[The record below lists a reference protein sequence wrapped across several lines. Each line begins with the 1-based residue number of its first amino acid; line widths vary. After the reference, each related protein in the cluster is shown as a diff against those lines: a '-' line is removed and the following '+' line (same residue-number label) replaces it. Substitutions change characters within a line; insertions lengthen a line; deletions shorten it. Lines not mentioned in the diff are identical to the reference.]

1 MDGGS
6 LTSSATTSDCESIE
20 SMRQL
25 QNVAAEPLDS
35 FLNTNDRLCSAL
47 LWSAKIAASTEQKQL
62 LSCKNRKLN
71 WKNPALYK
79 TRLCDYWSTGN
90 ACKFGLNCWYA
101 HGPLELRHVPRLDK
115 DPVATSISLAE
126 VVQRLPPSRD
136 RSTPP
141 APVNLVPIETPATTT
156 TAPVTS
162 KYSGFV
168 YYGQEKVQPPVVV
181 VDPTTTEAPET
192 SPTTRLSTGFGPV
205 VNGPQNEQNFG
216 DGAGTTE
223 ARTPSTTEDPLFFF
237 GTPTQPP
244 VNIVETSTLAPS
256 TDSPLEYLGPASK
269 DENKYEGFEYFGSS
283 TEKPC
288 VSSTS
293 TALPPINVASSPPE
307 SAEWIGEWPPA
318 SSQAPEKTDVE
329 NFVDVNLSSTVQ
341 PSWTH
346 QPSIQEWQPT
356 SETPNQP
363 PLAWD
368 QETNPPV
375 WNHEPS
381 SYQNTQQPEYSSQ
394 QFFDGN
400 HYGGVDYVPENYQE
414 QQYQPQEYDKN
425 YYQVPVQTPNHPG
438 VEFRYLMPKQDPERP
453 IPFVDVDSGER
464 RLVDSFDT
472 PDDLPLKEE
481 DEYPA
486 FWNPFDHA
494 YGSLDELLRTFFGT
508 PGASGEVRDTF
519 NVPEDLTAHAHSAFS
534 GSPDPEPVDD
544 TFQSVPDHPE
554 VVKSAFEISPSDS
567 GIIVDTFQWPEEE
580 NDHYGGY
587 RKKREASRGHSKP
600 CKAREN
606 EHVKP
611 IDKAIEVCKSRPNGH
626 LIALRKCQR
635 DFFVCGVPVRAF
647 RCEDSDSVFVAKKK
661 GCIKKKE
668 ARCLKNARKIS
679 FRKRP
684 CKNKTATFVQTRK
697 EKDPRCEGQPLDK
710 LVAIKKCS
718 RDYLQ
723 CSSPVRF
730 LSCPGEGQAFSQQAQ
745 SCVPSNSVE
754 ECSGPT
760 KQAQISASGQKGE
773 PQSVD
778 FFCELKSDGFYRH
791 PRNCSRVVQCFANE
805 IFEYPTCP
813 QGLYFDEARRVC
825 DYKENVPE
833 CSVPPSEDVQPRT
846 DENPAHQETI
856 CSSHSHGDHV
866 QHPTDCSHFYRC
878 VWGRAELMSCPE
890 TTVFNPALN
899 VCDYPSAVAQCS
911 SSR

>member
-1 MDGGS
+1 MRHAIVLVVLS
-6 LTSSATTSDCESIE
+6 LRALTAQSVEVSSG
-20 SMRQL
+20 
-25 QNVAAEPLDS
+25 P
-35 FLNTNDRLCSAL
+35 
-47 LWSAKIAASTEQKQL
+47 
-62 LSCKNRKLN
+62 
-71 WKNPALYK
+71 
-79 TRLCDYWSTGN
+79 
-90 ACKFGLNCWYA
+90 GL
-101 HGPLELRHVPRLDK
+101 E
-115 DPVATSISLAE
+115 PVATTAVPDLKPQEFRKISYIPQVVEDCGEYEELPLVPEGSVEKLDLPESPIEKLDLPESPIEKLDLPESPIEKLDLPESPIVANESPQSEPGSVEGVRNSVQQLPEKPQDPVERLSDLPTDNGEGSIEYLGPLATPKSPSNQVPSSTGQPIERLDTTLTPVVSTESQFEYLGPLPERSTVAPQSISTDQPIERLDSTPVPTTSTQVQYEYLGPIPEASTAAPQPLVQTTASPTVRPIPVAIVE
-126 VVQRLPPSRD
+126 QSSSSSEAPTTQKYDGFELIGSIDNSESTTSGPTDAPASSSTTGKYDGFEFIGRIREESGEKYAGFEKLGNVEDVPTTPPTPPAAPLSDGLEFVGEEPPSTVLPTVQSTVQVVQ
-136 RSTPP
+136 TTAPP

-168 YYGQEKVQPPVVV
+168 YYGQEKIQPPVVV

-192 SPTTRLSTGFGPV
+192 SPTTRLFTGLGPV
-205 VNGPQNEQNFG
+205 VDGPQNEQNFG

-223 ARTPSTTEDPLFFF
+223 ARTPSTTEEPLFFF

-329 NFVDVNLSSTVQ
+329 NFID
-341 PSWTH
+341 
-346 QPSIQEWQPT
+346 EWQPT

-363 PLAWD
+363 PFAWD

-381 SYQNTQQPEYSSQ
+381 PYQNTQQPEYSSQ

-481 DEYPA
+481 DAHHPA
-486 FWNPFDHA
+486 FWDPFDHD
-494 YGSLDELLRTFFGT
+494 YPLDKLLDKLFGT

-519 NVPEDLTAHAHSAFS
+519 NVPEDLTAHAPSAFS

-567 GIIVDTFQWPEEE
+567 GIIVDTFQLPEEE

-587 RKKREASRGHSKP
+587 RKKREASQRSSKH
-600 CKAREN
+600 ARAWKKN
-606 EHVKP
+606 IQP
-611 IDKAIEVCKSRPNGH
+611 FKSK
-626 LIALRKCQR
+626 IFSRKSKR
-635 DFFVCGVPVRAF
+635 
-647 RCEDSDSVFVAKKK
+647 
-661 GCIKKKE
+661 
-668 ARCLKNARKIS
+668 IS
-679 FRKRP
+679 P
-684 CKNKTATFVQTRK
+684 TR
-697 EKDPRCEGQPLDK
+697 R
-710 LVAIKKCS
+710 
-718 RDYLQ
+718 R
-723 CSSPVRF
+723 SP
-730 LSCPGEGQAFSQQAQ
+730 
-745 SCVPSNSVE
+745 
-754 ECSGPT
+754 
-760 KQAQISASGQKGE
+760 
-773 PQSVD
+773 PQM
-778 FFCELKSDGFYRH
+778 
-791 PRNCSRVVQCFANE
+791 
-805 IFEYPTCP
+805 T
-813 QGLYFDEARRVC
+813 
-825 DYKENVPE
+825 
-833 CSVPPSEDVQPRT
+833 
-846 DENPAHQETI
+846 
-856 CSSHSHGDHV
+856 
-866 QHPTDCSHFYRC
+866 
-878 VWGRAELMSCPE
+878 
-890 TTVFNPALN
+890 
-899 VCDYPSAVAQCS
+899 
-911 SSR
+911 